1 MDKIFVL
8 IPFYGRMPLVGKDV
22 VLNDLD
28 YEYCDT
34 GDGLDGQEYDVFC
47 TMGGDY
53 VETKLYMPCDMYYKM
68 QDEFIRQL
76 LTHAAAAE
84 SYRKG
89 CYQNKIDYI
98 VRRLHR

>member
-1 MDKIFVL
+1 MDKIFVR

-34 GDGLDGQEYDVFC
+34 VEGLDGQEYDVFC

-53 VETKLYMPCDMYYKM
+53 VATNL
-68 QDEFIRQL
+68 
-76 LTHAAAAE
+76 
-84 SYRKG
+84 
-89 CYQNKIDYI
+89 
-98 VRRLHR
+98 